1 MRLYICVTLMGLCS
15 SFMLPQNVMTRS
27 RFVENVKNVK
37 NVRVADSPSNF
48 RLLASKNEENES
60 SNSISRIWTMSD
72 LYKNIEAKKVSLAV
86 FSEDSNNN
94 QVTVLDINGE
104 EHSVNLL
111 QADLPTLVDLFRRN
125 GVRFAVK
132 SHGSKEMTGFLSGL
146 ASVFIPFTFLSL
158 MFFSFRNGGGINPIN
173 PGGGMGGLQNM
184 GNLNLEANTGVSF
197 ADVAGCDESKLE
209 LKEIVDFLKYPQN
222 FTDIGAVSPRG
233 VLLEGPPG
241 TGKTLLARAVAG
253 EANVNFISTTGS
265 EFVEVYVGVG
275 ASRVRKMFKDA
286 KKNSPCIIFIDEI
299 DSIGRSRSGGG
310 PGSNDERDQTLNQIL
325 AEMDG
330 FSGNTGIIVL
340 AATNR
345 ADILDS
351 ALLRP
356 GRFDR
361 RVPVGLPSKSGRYE
375 ILKVHTRDKPL
386 NDNVD
391 LDEIAGRT
399 IGFSGASLKNLMNE
413 AAIVAVR
420 NGKQVIGYEE
430 IDYAID
436 RITVGIQ
443 KPIGPNVRKELVAY
457 HEAGHAIMA
466 ALIPN
471 YDSVAKVTIIPRTN
485 GAGGFTLF
493 TPSEER
499 METGLYSQNYLKS
512 QLCVALGGRVAEELI
527 YGEDEITTGASGDL
541 QSVRDLA
548 RRMVTQWGF
557 RNNTNIDDFPIAWD
571 PSEPI
576 GYGGNSL
583 LSSDT
588 ENEIDSEIMMIVK
601 HAYDVCKKTLSEN
614 MDILEDV
621 KNALIDKET
630 ITGKEVE
637 EIIKKYKSNV

>member
-1 MRLYICVTLMGLCS
+1 MGLCS
-15 SFMLPQNVMTRS
+15 SFMLPRNGMRGKKMVDT
-27 RFVENVKNVK
+27 
-37 NVRVADSPSNF
+37 PSNL
-48 RLLASKNEENES
+48 RLLASRNGD
-60 SNSISRIWTMSD
+60 SNVAVSRIWTMSD
-72 LYKNIEAKKVSLAV
+72 LYKNIEDKRVSLAV
-86 FSEDSNNN
+86 FSEDKDNNK
-94 QVTVLDINGE
+94 VSVLDTDGT
-104 EHSVNLL
+104 EHDVNLL
-111 QADLPTLVDLFRRN
+111 QADLPTLVDLFRKN

-132 SHGSKEMTGFLSGL
+132 SHGSNGLSGFLSGVGG
-146 ASVFIPFTFLSL
+146 VFIPFVLLSL
-158 MFFSFRNGGGINPIN
+158 ILFSFRNGGMNGP
-173 PGGGMGGLQNM
+173 GGMGGLTGLQNV
-184 GNLNLEANTGVSF
+184 GNLNLESNTGVSF
-197 ADVAGCDESKLE
+197 GDVAGCDESKLE
-209 LKEIVDFLKYPQN
+209 LMEIVDFLKYPQN

-310 PGSNDERDQTLNQIL
+310 PGTNDERDQTLNQIL
-325 AEMDG
+325 SEMDG
-330 FSGNTGIIVL
+330 FSGNTGIVVL

-361 RVPVGLPSKSGRYE
+361 RVPVGLPSKAGRIE

-386 NDNVD
+386 GDNVD
-391 LDEIAGRT
+391 LDEIGART

-420 NGKQVIGYEE
+420 NGKKVIGYEE

-466 ALIPN
+466 VLIPD
-471 YDSVAKVTIIPRTN
+471 YDNVAKVTIVPRTN

-499 METGLYSQNYLKS
+499 IESGLYSQNYLKS
-512 QLCVALGGRVAEELI
+512 QLSVALGGRVAEELI

-583 LSSDT
+583 LSSET
-588 ENEIDSEIMMIVK
+588 ENEIDYEIMMIVK
-601 HAYDVCKKTLSEN
+601 NAYDVCKKTLSEN
-614 MDILEDV
+614 MDILESV
-621 KNALIDKET
+621 KDALIEKET

-637 EIIKKYKSNV
+637 EIVKKYRSNV